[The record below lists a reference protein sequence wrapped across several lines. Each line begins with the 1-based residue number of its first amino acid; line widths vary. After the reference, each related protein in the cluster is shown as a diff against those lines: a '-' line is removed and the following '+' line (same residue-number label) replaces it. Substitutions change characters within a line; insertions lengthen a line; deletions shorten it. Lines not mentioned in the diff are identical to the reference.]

1 MIVTH
6 KITMDLTRREKT
18 PCIDVMQDDKY
29 SRDLQIQLRAN
40 GMACRLPEDCSVLIR
55 FEKADRC
62 SGAYDTMP
70 DGSKAW
76 YISGDAI
83 TVQLAPQVCTAPG
96 RVRLM
101 ITLLRGDAELSLF
114 YVDLNVHRR
123 LEGNIVSEEYVN
135 IERFVPQPE
144 RAVVGQYLKVL
155 AADENGRITA
165 LETAEAAGGEVGT
178 GKTAYEYAVEGGYTG
193 TEEEFA
199 QKLAAEVPNTF
210 YVGLTAS
217 GFGFTVDK
225 TSAQIEEAYRNGR
238 PICCLLPYDGTYLC
252 VPLLARAYEGMAWM
266 FAVTAMG
273 ESALVTVMNGQAQV
287 MFTQF
292 ATTDDLPSV
301 PTMLP
306 NPYKLKFTG
315 AISASYDGS
324 MPITVTIPVELPK
337 VTADNDGAFL
347 RVVNGAWSAA
357 AVTAAEE
364 VSF

>member
-1 MIVTH
+1 MIITH

-29 SRDLQIQLRAN
+29 SRDLQIRLRAN
-40 GMACRLPEDCSVLIR
+40 GTVCALPADCSVLVR
-55 FEKADRC
+55 YEKENKHR
-62 SGAYDTMP
+62 GVYDTMP

-76 YISGDAI
+76 SIAGDAI
-83 TVQLAPQVCTAPG
+83 TVRLAPQVCTAPG

-101 ITLLRGDAELSLF
+101 ITLLRGTAELSLF
-114 YVDLNVHRR
+114 SVNLNVHRQ
-123 LEGNIVSEEYVN
+123 LEGNFVSEDYVS

-144 RAVVGQYLKVL
+144 KAVVGQYLKVL

-165 LETAEAAGGEVGT
+165 LETAEAADGEVGT
-178 GKTAYEYAVEGGYTG
+178 GKTAYEYALEGGYTG

-199 QKLAAEVPNTF
+199 KKLAAELPTAL
-210 YVGLTAS
+210 YVGLTVSDS
-217 GFGFTVDK
+217 GFAADK

-238 PICCLLPYDGTYLC
+238 QICCLVPYDEAYLC
-252 VPLLARAYEGMAWM
+252 IPMVARISEGMAWL
-266 FAVTAMG
+266 FSATAMG
-273 ESALVTVMNGQAQV
+273 ESVLVMVMDGQAEL
-287 MFTQF
+287 MTTQF

-301 PTMLP
+301 PTTLP

-315 AISASYDGS
+315 AISAAYDGT

-337 VTADNDGAFL
+337 VTTENNGAFL
-347 RVVNGAWSAA
+347 RVVNGIWAA
-357 AVTAAEE
+357 ASVNNAEE